1 MSIPRR
7 GSSED
12 PDTPRGQTAADNLL
26 KKAADRFSLSRA
38 LGPLSMETGEK
49 KR

>member
-1 MSIPRR
+1 LSIPRR

-26 KKAADRFSLSRA
+26 RRAADRFSLSKA
-38 LGPLSMETGEK
+38 PGPQSMETGDM

>member
-12 PDTPRGQTAADNLL
+12 PETPRGQTVADNLL
-26 KKAADRFSLSRA
+26 KKAADRFSLSKA
-38 LGPLSMETGEK
+38 LGPQGVEAGENT
-49 KR
+49 R

>member
-1 MSIPRR
+1 LSIPRR
-7 GSSED
+7 GSPED

-38 LGPLSMETGEK
+38 LGPQSMETGEK
-49 KR
+49 TR

>member
-7 GSSED
+7 GSPED
-12 PDTPRGQTAADNLL
+12 PDTPRSQTAADNLL

-38 LGPLSMETGEK
+38 LGPQSMETGEK

>member
-12 PDTPRGQTAADNLL
+12 PDTPRSQTAADNLL
-26 KKAADRFSLSRA
+26 KKVEDRFSLSKA
-38 LGPLSMETGEK
+38 LGPQSMATGEK
-49 KR
+49 KS